1 MFELRYDPVNSVRYI
16 TSGGCEEFSYDY
28 YDVYYN
34 NEPVYREFEHDDL
47 EPAIL
52 SLAINK
58 EEEYI
63 EIVNASEHVFYT
75 LGEIKRQELYNLIM
89 SLVDELNIRD
99 YSIFVVEDPWDN
111 NDIMTN
117 ELAKVLNSIDF
128 DIKTITI

>member
-1 MFELRYDPVNSVRYI
+1 MFELRYDSENSGGYI
-16 TSGGCEEFSYDY
+16 TSSGYEEYSYDY
-28 YDVYYN
+28 YDVYLN
-34 NEPVYREFEHDDL
+34 NKPVYTEPEPDTFE
-47 EPAIL
+47 PSIL

-58 EEEYI
+58 EEKYI

-75 LGEIKRQELYNLIM
+75 IGEIKRQELYNLIM

-99 YSIFVVEDPWDN
+99 YSIFVVKDPWDN

-117 ELAKVLNSIDF
+117 ELANVLNNIDF

>member
-1 MFELRYDPVNSVRYI
+1 MFELRYDSENSGGYI
-16 TSGGCEEFSYDY
+16 TSSGYEEYGYDY
-28 YDVYYN
+28 YDVYLN
-34 NEPVYREFEHDDL
+34 NEPVYTEPKPNTFE
-47 EPAIL
+47 PSIL

-58 EEEYI
+58 EEKYI

-75 LGEIKRQELYNLIM
+75 IGEIKRQELYNLIM

-99 YSIFVVEDPWDN
+99 YSIFVVKDPWDN

-117 ELAKVLNSIDF
+117 ELANVLNSIDF

>member
-1 MFELRYDPVNSVRYI
+1 MFELRYDSENSVGYI

-28 YDVYYN
+28 YDIYLN
-34 NEPVYREFEHDDL
+34 NEPVYAEPEPNDL

-52 SLAINK
+52 SLAINNG
-58 EEEYI
+58 EEYI

-75 LGEIKRQELYNLIM
+75 IGEIKRQELYNLIV
-89 SLVDELNIRD
+89 SLVDELGIRD
-99 YSIFVVEDPWDN
+99 YSIFVVKDPWDN

-117 ELAKVLNSIDF
+117 ELANVLNNIGF